1 MKISNR
7 RFRSRAVRGVLAGT
21 FLLWGTNVLASTNQF
36 RGVNWA
42 DQRDNFQ
49 SGVVYVSG
57 LTSTDTYASASVMAD
72 RVVGQF
78 VSKLGSNAVRMPI
91 NEATVNI
98 YWATYTGAIDMAL
111 TKGRV
116 NLCYWGKASGAN
128 PPDMTAWWKMWSTV
142 IAKYGSNPNFY
153 AEVFN
158 EPSGYSKANL
168 LTLYADWLQKFPN
181 FPRNHIILDGTGLAM
196 NVPDVGADSR
206 FAQCLLAVH
215 DYSFFGGTDMVK
227 DAQWANHIKGFVGNY
242 SDRTIATE
250 WGGPMSTGSK
260 NGVTYQP
267 MNYNVVGTN
276 FFEAYIRGISQQLRD
291 WKMGS
296 FYWPGLRDG
305 DWYSMT
311 TRSGTGAGTTLTI
324 SNQSGVDRMHYSWAD
339 TVPSSIQASR
349 PDAPLSARPKLTS
362 VGSLLRL
369 EFTPQATGSGS
380 VKLVGTDG
388 RIVRSFHLEAT
399 ASENCSRSF
408 DLSGISNGLYLADLE
423 IDGRPSGGSKVLLN
437 R

>member
-1 MKISNR
+1 MKILHR
-7 RFRSRAVRGVLAGT
+7 RFHSHAFRGVLAGT
-21 FLLWGTNVLASTNQF
+21 LFLCGSDVLASTNQV

-57 LTSTDTYASASVMAD
+57 LSSTDTYASASVMAD
-72 RVVGQF
+72 KVVGQF

-91 NEATVNI
+91 NEATVNT

-116 NLCYWGKASGAN
+116 DICYWGKSSGAN
-128 PPDMTAWWKMWSTV
+128 PPDMTAWWSMWSTV
-142 IAKYGSNPNFY
+142 MAKYGSNPNFY

-158 EPSGYSKANL
+158 EPSGYTKANL
-168 LTLYADWLQKFPN
+168 LTLYAQWLQKFPN
-181 FPRNHIILDGTGLAM
+181 FPRNRIILDGSGLAM
-196 NVPDVGADSR
+196 NVPDVGSDSR
-206 FAQCLLAVH
+206 FSECLLAVH
-215 DYSFFGGTDMVK
+215 DYSFFGGTDMTK

-276 FFEAYIRGISQQLRD
+276 FFEAYIRGISQQLHD
-291 WKMGS
+291 WKAGS

-324 SNQSGVDRMHYSWAD
+324 SNQSGVDRMHYSWTD
-339 TVPSSIQASR
+339 TVSSSIQASS
-349 PDAPLSARPKLTS
+349 PSSAHPKLTRE
-362 VGSLLRL
+362 GSWLRL
-369 EFTPQATGSGS
+369 EFAPQATGSGS
-380 VKLVGTDG
+380 VNLFGTDG
-388 RIVRSFHLEAT
+388 RMVKSFRLQAT
-399 ASENCSRSF
+399 AGEKYSRSF
-408 DLSGISNGLYLADLE
+408 DLTGIPDGLYLAELQ
-423 IDGRPSGGSKVLLN
+423 IDGRLSGTSKVLLN

>member
-1 MKISNR
+1 MSNIGYPETG
-7 RFRSRAVRGVLAGT
+7 RSTAAAIAGLV
-21 FLLWGTNVLASTNQF
+21 FLGSVIASGATNQF
-36 RGVNWA
+36 RGVNWV

-57 LTSTDTYASASVMAD
+57 LSSTDTYASASVLAD
-72 RVVGQF
+72 KVVGQF

-91 NEATVNI
+91 NEATVNA
-98 YWATYTGAIDMAL
+98 YWTTYTGAIDMAL

-116 NLCYWGKASGAN
+116 DLCYWGKSSGAN
-128 PPDMTAWWKMWSTV
+128 PPDMTAWWNMWSIV
-142 IAKYGSNPNFY
+142 IARYGANPNFY

-158 EPSGYSKANL
+158 EPSGYSKAAL
-168 LTLYADWLQKFPN
+168 LSLYEQWLQKFPD
-181 FPRNHIILDGTGLAM
+181 FPRNRIILDGTGLAM
-196 NVPDVGADSR
+196 NVSDVGSDSR
-206 FAQCLLAVH
+206 FAECLLAVH
-215 DYSFFGGTDMVK
+215 DYSFFGGSNMVK
-227 DAQWANHIKGFVGNY
+227 DADWANHIKGEVGSY
-242 SDRTIATE
+242 SARTIATE

-267 MNYNVVGTN
+267 MNYNIAGTN

-311 TRSGTGAGTTLTI
+311 TRSGTGSGTTLTI

-339 TVPSSIQASR
+339 TVKTSIQAAG
-349 PDAPLSARPKLTS
+349 PKAPLSARPRMINEGGRLRMEFARQLT
-362 VGSLLRL
+362 
-369 EFTPQATGSGS
+369 ESGS
-380 VKLVGTDG
+380 VKVYG
-388 RIVRSFHLEAT
+388 S
-399 ASENCSRSF
+399 
-408 DLSGISNGLYLADLE
+408 
-423 IDGRPSGGSKVLLN
+423 DGRPSGGSKVLLD